1 VSDVQPAADSEL
13 RVSNDDV
20 LAASDVLLYERD
32 VLNGAWLRLTM
43 LPLRSNAQ
51 PPGTRDNVEHAACK
65 CCNTHHHELTTSNG
79 WMAEGFISTR
89 HKNTQGN

>member
-1 VSDVQPAADSEL
+1 MSDVQPAAESEL

-51 PPGTRDNVEHAACK
+51 PPGTRE

-79 WMAEGFISTR
+79 RMAEGFISTR